1 MFGTPTLKQASV
13 ILDDLHRYPPDAAEQ
28 ALPDAA
34 TARRLLESRLPD
46 LLARLTAIGR
56 RIGADDRVLDAVVLA
71 TTRLALRHGSLGNDL
86 HAYHNELHV
95 LELAERRLL
104 RLLQTLGQDA
114 LTTDDLS
121 ALFMFAACHD
131 LRQRETEDPPGP
143 VGGNEMASIA
153 EAGRILAGCGF
164 DIDSDD
170 QVIALMLMIAG
181 STFDARPPSASEAA
195 ADDAS
200 VLAGGALARGL
211 ALWLDSDWPHWRE
224 NPAAVRG
231 ERLARLAAD
240 LDTGNVGESFDQLCD
255 TALRLCQE
263 REWRDGRSLDSP
275 ASATSCLAFL
285 GLGQQHYFFELHRF
299 CSREGERVFGPG
311 KQANAVRVRHTTA
324 ALLDR
329 FATQAPANG
338 QEVVSAFAE
347 LTRA

>member
-1 MFGTPTLKQASV
+1 V
-13 ILDDLHRYPPDAAEQ
+13 ILDDLHRYLPDDVER
-28 ALPDAA
+28 ALPDAP
-34 TARRLLESRLPD
+34 TARRRLEAEQPELLSRL
-46 LLARLTAIGR
+46 AIIGR

-71 TTRLALRHGSLGNDL
+71 TTRLALRHGSLGEDL
-86 HAYHNELHV
+86 HAYHNESHV
-95 LELAERRLL
+95 FELAERRLL

-114 LTTDDLS
+114 LTTDDLN
-121 ALFMFAACHD
+121 ALFLFAACHD

-153 EAGRILAGCGF
+153 ETRRILASCGF
-164 DIDSDD
+164 DAESDD

-181 STFDARPPSASEAA
+181 STFDARPVPESAAA

-255 TALRLCQE
+255 TALRLCRE

-311 KQANAVRVRHTTA
+311 KQANAARVRRTTA
-324 ALLDR
+324 ALLER
-329 FATQAPANG
+329 FAARAPING

-347 LTRA
+347 LARA